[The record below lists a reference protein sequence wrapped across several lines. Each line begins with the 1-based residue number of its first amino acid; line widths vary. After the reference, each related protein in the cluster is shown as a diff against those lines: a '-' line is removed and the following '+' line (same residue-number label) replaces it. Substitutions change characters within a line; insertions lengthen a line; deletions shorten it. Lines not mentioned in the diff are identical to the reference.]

1 VPFAAA
7 ETLFVAIPKDEDF
20 LALDITHHARAH
32 ARTFDK
38 RATNPDGFVAADQ
51 QYLIQ
56 LYFASRFS
64 TIEERE
70 INLLTLLNP
79 ILHPTISNDCVHVFT
94 PSAGGNSAEAMFQ
107 RVWLAAIGA
116 LSPVRC
122 HARCGAASFLT
133 RKERWCLPPL
143 SEM

>member
-7 ETLFVAIPKDEDF
+7 KALFIAVTKDEDL
-20 LALDITHHARAH
+20 LALDITYHARTH

-38 RATNPDGFVAADQ
+38 RATDPDGFVAADQ
-51 QYLIQ
+51 QYFIQ

-64 TIEERE
+64 AIEERE

-107 RVWLAAIGA
+107 HVWLAA
-116 LSPVRC
+116 VR
-122 HARCGAASFLT
+122 A
-133 RKERWCLPPL
+133 
-143 SEM
+143 